1 MSMQNIKKSKFIRLL
16 IATAMGALL
25 AGCTKDNQK
34 SNSTSPNDTS
44 GNQAHESVS
53 GGELNLAIWSNYLS
67 PEMAKK
73 FSQQTGIKLNISNYS
88 SNEDLLAK
96 IQSGAS
102 GIDVAVPSDYMV
114 SILLKQ
120 GQLQELNA
128 AMIPNL
134 TGVSKDLLDRDYDK
148 GNKFSIPYSW
158 TITGIAVNR
167 ELYKGR
173 IESWKDV
180 LENEQLRGKISLMD
194 DVREATG
201 MALKIDGIS
210 VNSVDEK
217 ELKKAKEYLLKIK
230 KNIKLFQSDAIDLL
244 THKEVVVA
252 QSYSSDAL
260 NAWNRT
266 NGKIEFILPK
276 EGTIRAIDNLVI
288 LKSSKKLEA
297 AHKLINF
304 LISEEAN
311 VNFVSTMFGGPVLTN
326 TRAKLEERLRS
337 QEALFP
343 KTESLQKL
351 EGLHDVGE
359 KTSLY
364 EDLWTAVKT
373 AN

>member
-1 MSMQNIKKSKFIRLL
+1 MSMQNITKSFFFRLL
-16 IATAMGALL
+16 LGAMMGALL
-25 AGCTKDNQK
+25 AGCTK
-34 SNSTSPNDTS
+34 NDQ
-44 GNQAHESVS
+44 G

-73 FSQQTGIKLNISNYS
+73 FTEQTGIKLNISNYS

-120 GQLQELNA
+120 GQLQELQKSQ
-128 AMIPNL
+128 IPNIA
-134 TGVSKDLLDRDYDK
+134 GVSKDLMDQDFDK
-148 GNKFSIPYSW
+148 GNKYSVPYSW
-158 TITGIAVNR
+158 TITGIAVHR
-167 ELYKGR
+167 ELFKGK
-173 IESWKDV
+173 IETWKDV
-180 LENEQLRGKISLMD
+180 LENEQLKGKISLMD

-201 MALKIDGIS
+201 LALKVDGAS

-217 ELKKAKEYLLKIK
+217 ELKKAKEYLLKVK
-230 KNIKLFQSDAIDLL
+230 KNVKLFQSDAIDLL
-244 THKEVVVA
+244 AHKEVIVA
-252 QSYSSDAL
+252 QAYSSDAL
-260 NAWNRT
+260 NAWNKT
-266 NGKIEFILPK
+266 GGKIEFILPK
-276 EGTIRAIDNLVI
+276 EGSIRAIDNLVI
-288 LKSSKKLEA
+288 LKGSKNAEA

-311 VNFVSTMFGGPVLTN
+311 VNFVSTMFGGPVLTS
-326 TRAKLEERLRS
+326 TRAKLEDRLKN

-343 KTESLQKL
+343 KPESLKKL

-359 KTSLY
+359 KTALY
-364 EDLWTAVKT
+364 EDLWTTVKT